1 MTNCQFDPRVE
12 SSVPRSVE
20 VLARGPRLDCVSVV
34 VLCRDNPDQLN
45 STLASVLD
53 GAQGLAEKLEV
64 VVVDGSRTAACA
76 DLSAQWMD
84 VPSNHRWHLRHH
96 QQRSQGIYAAL
107 NEGIVE
113 ANGELLACM
122 NSGDAY
128 CQGGLTALVNHWKHV
143 CVQGCC
149 VVPAVFGQARV
160 EAADGLAWL
169 TPAPS
174 MRNLSRWL
182 QWMVP
187 CHQALLFH
195 MTFARQHPY
204 PLNSLVA
211 DRVVMRAALVPL
223 HSNVYL
229 PQPVCCFRLDGVSS
243 RWPTWSM
250 LMQHLQDPHR
260 RRIDR
265 LAEVLK
271 WSLRPVAG
279 LQPWLM
285 RAKAWIWG
293 LCCSR

>member
-1 MTNCQFDPRVE
+1 MTNCQSDPRGE

-34 VLCRDNPDQLN
+34 VLCKDNPDQLN
-45 STLASVLD
+45 ATLASVLD
-53 GAQGLAEKLEV
+53 GAQGLTEMLEV

-76 DLSAQWMD
+76 DLSAQWMGF
-84 VPSNHRWHLRHH
+84 SSKFRWHLRHH

-128 CQGGLTALVNHWKHV
+128 CSGGLTALVNHWKHV
-143 CVQGCC
+143 CAQGCL
-149 VVPAVFGQARV
+149 VPAVFGQARV
-160 EAADGLAWL
+160 EAAHGLAWL

-243 RWPTWSM
+243 RWPTWRV

-285 RAKAWIWG
+285 QAKALIWG